1 MGSPSSETAAGSQ
14 AVAERAGWTH
24 ARSYAGLAPPSYV
37 HRARLAR
44 LRSLLQR
51 LDLPERGLII
61 DLGCSDGFVLAEI
74 QRTGDLPHSWALAGY
89 DCKPRLLKAARRR
102 GLVGAKFQRLN
113 LNDAMASVGGPA
125 DVVICLETLEHVG
138 DYRSALCVI
147 HTAMD
152 PGGLLVLSM
161 PNEVGVVGLVK
172 LLGRPLVRRHAYRG
186 FFTGRRDLIRYAIAV
201 ASYRDLEPF
210 RSPPRDRWA
219 PHLGFDHRQ
228 VMRHI
233 RREFLDRG
241 LWRVEGTARSALGAN
256 RFLVARRV
264 S

>member
-1 MGSPSSETAAGSQ
+1 MGSPSSETGAGSQ
-14 AVAERAGWTH
+14 AVADRPRWTH
-24 ARSYAGLAPPSYV
+24 ARSYVGLAPPSYV

-61 DLGCSDGFVLAEI
+61 DLGSEGYVLSEM
-74 QRTGDLPHSWALAGY
+74 QRTGDLPRAWGLAGY

-102 GLVGAKFQRLN
+102 ALAGARFQRLN
-113 LNDAMASVGGPA
+113 LNDATASVVVPA
-125 DVVICLETLEHVG
+125 DVVLCLETLEHVG

-147 HTAMD
+147 HAAMN

-186 FFTGRRDLIRYAIAV
+186 FFTGRRDLVRYAIAV
-201 ASYRDLEPF
+201 ASHQDLEPF

-233 RREFLDRG
+233 EREFLDRG

-256 RFLVARRV
+256 RFLVARRE